1 MTTKKADNDYRV
13 IKATTSPSLSGRS
26 EIKAEYSYHEPS
38 KTIMFRITENTGAGH
53 FCDHW
58 IPLDDI
64 LKCLQEAKEPFSLSV
79 FKSIYVSQ
87 SINNTGFLGAVL
99 KKEGLIVC
107 EKRQYIRKDDKVFLA
122 DLNKLVKTP
131 AKKNPAR
138 KAAKTEQKEG
148 PK

>member
-13 IKATTSPSLSGRS
+13 IKATTCSSLSGRS

-38 KTIMFRITENTGAGH
+38 KTIVFRLAENTGSGH
-53 FCDHW
+53 FSGAY
-58 IPLDDI
+58 IKLDDI
-64 LKCLQEAKEPFSLSV
+64 LKCLEAAKEPFSLSV
-79 FKSIYVSQ
+79 FKTVYRGQ

-107 EKRQYIRKDDKVFLA
+107 EKRQYMKKDTKPFMA
-122 DLNKLVKTP
+122 ELNKLIKPTTKKTN
-131 AKKNPAR
+131 KKEA
-138 KAAKTEQKEG
+138 

>member
-1 MTTKKADNDYRV
+1 MKTTKKTDNDYRV
-13 IKATTSPSLSGRS
+13 LKTTTCPSLTGRS
-26 EIKAEYSYHEPS
+26 EITAEYSYHEPS
-38 KTIMFRITENTGAGH
+38 KTIRFRIANNTGSGH

-79 FKSIYVSQ
+79 FKSICVKQ
-87 SINNTGFLGAVL
+87 SINDTGFIGAAF

-107 EKRQYIRKDDKVFLA
+107 EKRQYLKKGTKTFMA
-122 DLNKLVKTP
+122 ELNKLIKP
-131 AKKNPAR
+131 AKATSK
-138 KAAKTEQKEG
+138 KASKKEA